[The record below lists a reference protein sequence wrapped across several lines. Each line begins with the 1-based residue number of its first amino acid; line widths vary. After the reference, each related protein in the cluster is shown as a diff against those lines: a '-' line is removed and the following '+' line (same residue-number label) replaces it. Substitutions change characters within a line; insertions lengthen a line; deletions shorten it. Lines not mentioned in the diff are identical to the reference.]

1 MESKKSMEAQAK
13 AIPKTAVLI
22 AETLSDADAS
32 FPTCMAAL
40 MLVLT
45 EVAIE
50 LGLEREDLVIAVDE
64 SSKIIYNKKHEM
76 DKLTGGDYVQ

>member
-22 AETLSDADAS
+22 AETLRDADAS

-64 SSKIIYNKKHEM
+64 SSKIIYNKKSEM
-76 DKLTGGDYVQ
+76 KGDGYVQ

>member
-1 MESKKSMEAQAK
+1 MKSMEEQAK

-22 AETLSDADAS
+22 AETLRDADAS

-40 MLVLT
+40 LLVLS

-50 LGLEREDLVIAVDE
+50 LELSQEDLVIAVNE
-64 SSKIIYNKKHEM
+64 ASKIIYNKKVEM
-76 DKLTGGDYVQ
+76 KGDGYVQ

>member
-1 MESKKSMEAQAK
+1 MRSMEEQAK

-22 AETLSDADAS
+22 AETLRDADAS

-40 MLVLT
+40 LLVLT

-50 LGLEREDLVIAVDE
+50 LELSQEDLVIAVNE
-64 SSKIIYNKKHEM
+64 ASKIIYNKREV

>member
-1 MESKKSMEAQAK
+1 MTMESKKSMETQAK

-22 AETLSDADAS
+22 AETLRDADAS

-50 LGLEREDLVIAVDE
+50 LELSREDLVIAVDE
-64 SSKIIYNKKHEM
+64 SSKIIYNKHKE
-76 DKLTGGDYVQ
+76 KGGSYVQ